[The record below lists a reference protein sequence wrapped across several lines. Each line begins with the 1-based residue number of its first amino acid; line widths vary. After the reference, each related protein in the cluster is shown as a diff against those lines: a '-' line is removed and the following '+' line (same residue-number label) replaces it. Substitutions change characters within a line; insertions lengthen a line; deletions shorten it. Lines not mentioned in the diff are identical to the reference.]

1 MGRARYVPRR
11 LLVIEPE
18 PFATAEEAWLWYAQ
32 CQMARLAGGRLRADM
47 ATVPR
52 PCDPDDIH
60 REVMRLRRRGVLLVA
75 HLRVL
80 AEWGSRLTA
89 GTLAAPGPEEQESLW
104 REALDRLETSLKSK
118 GIVA

>member
-60 REVMRLRRRGVLLVA
+60 RSRHSATVPATMACSKLA
-75 HLRVL
+75 RVTP
-80 AEWGSRLTA
+80 AFSPA
-89 GTLAAPGPEEQESLW
+89 
-104 REALDRLETSLKSK
+104 
-118 GIVA
+118 